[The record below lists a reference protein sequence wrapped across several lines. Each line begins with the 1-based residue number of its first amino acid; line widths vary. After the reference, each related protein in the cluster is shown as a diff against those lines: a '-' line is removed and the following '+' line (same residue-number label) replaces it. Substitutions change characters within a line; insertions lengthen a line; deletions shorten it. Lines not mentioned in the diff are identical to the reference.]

1 MAASA
6 KNCFVRALLSGNLK
20 EMNLFMNDVALAT
33 FSNFDT
39 GKHSSARTQPE
50 RFYHGFVLGLL
61 VELRGRYSVQL
72 NKESGY
78 GRYDI
83 CLIPQKTTDPAI
95 VLEFKVHDPDEEKT
109 LQETV
114 ESALKQIEEKAY
126 DSMLVEQGIS
136 KKQIRHY
143 GFAFEGKKV
152 LIGSD
157 EKMRKEYKET

>member
-1 MAASA
+1 MQS
-6 KNCFVRALLSGNLK
+6 
-20 EMNLFMNDVALAT
+20 
-33 FSNFDT
+33 
-39 GKHSSARTQPE
+39 
-50 RFYHGFVLGLL
+50 
-61 VELRGRYSVQL
+61 

-126 DSMLVEQGIS
+126 VQCLSS
-136 KKQIRHY
+136 KESAKNKYRHY
-143 GFAFEGKKV
+143 GLLLRE
-152 LIGSD
+152 D
-157 EKMRKEYKET
+157 EY

>member
-1 MAASA
+1 MALYS
-6 KNCFVRALLSGNLK
+6 
-20 EMNLFMNDVALAT
+20 
-33 FSNFDT
+33 
-39 GKHSSARTQPE
+39 
-50 RFYHGFVLGLL
+50 GLL
-61 VELRGRYSVQL
+61 VELRGRYSVQP

-83 CLIPQKTTDPAI
+83 CLIPQKATDPAI

-143 GFAFEGKKV
+143 GFAF
-152 LIGSD
+152 
-157 EKMRKEYKET
+157 

>member
-1 MAASA
+1 
-6 KNCFVRALLSGNLK
+6 
-20 EMNLFMNDVALAT
+20 MNLFMNDVALAT

-61 VELRGRYSVQL
+61 VELRGRYSVQS

-95 VLEFKVHDPDEEKT
+95 VLEFKVHDPDEEKNASRDCGISVKADRRKK
-109 LQETV
+109 LMIQCLSSK
-114 ESALKQIEEKAY
+114 ESAKNKY
-126 DSMLVEQGIS
+126 DTM
-136 KKQIRHY
+136 
-143 GFAFEGKKV
+143 V
-152 LIGSD
+152 LLLR
-157 EKMRKEYKET
+157 ERKC